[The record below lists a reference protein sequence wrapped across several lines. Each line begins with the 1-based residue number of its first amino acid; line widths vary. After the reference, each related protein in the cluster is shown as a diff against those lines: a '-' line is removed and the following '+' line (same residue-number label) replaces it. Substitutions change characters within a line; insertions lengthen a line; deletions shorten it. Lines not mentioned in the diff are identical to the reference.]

1 MKPCEQHIHIME
13 NFENGDKRMLAIESK
28 LDTIIDRQFTVS
40 EDVTRIKSI
49 VENGL
54 KKNVDD
60 LASAAVAV
68 HQKIELLDDFKWFI
82 EMVNGFRS
90 GLMKK
95 IVYASLIGG
104 VIVISYSFL
113 SVVGSKELPRLLM
126 KLWG

>member
-1 MKPCEQHIHIME
+1 MKPCEQHVNIIA
-13 NFENGDKRMLAIESK
+13 NFEKGEKRMSDIEDK
-28 LDTIIDRQFTVS
+28 LDTIISRQFGVS
-40 EDVTRIKSI
+40 EDITRIKAI

-54 KKNVDD
+54 KKNVDE
-60 LASAAVAV
+60 LAAAAVAV
-68 HQKIELLDDFKWFI
+68 HQKIELLDDFRWFI
-82 EMVNGFRS
+82 DMINGFRT